1 MNQAKEEKAKMTVNE
16 GKLFSLL
23 SDKNIAFGN
32 RSDSNNSIEKITI
45 RVTTAT
51 LKFLNE
57 KQYIQYFLRIQLY
70 NLSVCEHYDLYLT
83 FI

>member
-45 RVTTAT
+45 RVT
-51 LKFLNE
+51 
-57 KQYIQYFLRIQLY
+57 QQQLS
-70 NLSVCEHYDLYLT
+70 N
-83 FI
+83 F

>member
-45 RVTTAT
+45 WVTQQQ
-51 LKFLNE
+51 LSNFLMKNN
-57 KQYIQYFLRIQLY
+57 IFSI
-70 NLSVCEHYDLYLT
+70 
-83 FI
+83 F

>member
-45 RVTTAT
+45 RVTQQQ
-51 LKFLNE
+51 LSNFLMKNN
-57 KQYIQYFLRIQLY
+57 IFSI
-70 NLSVCEHYDLYLT
+70 
-83 FI
+83 F